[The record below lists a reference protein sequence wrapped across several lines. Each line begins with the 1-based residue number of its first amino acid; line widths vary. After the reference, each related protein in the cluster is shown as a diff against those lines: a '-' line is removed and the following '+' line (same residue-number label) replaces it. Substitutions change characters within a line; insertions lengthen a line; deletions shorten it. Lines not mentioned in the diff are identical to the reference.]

1 MVKNCNWIYLL
12 SGYKSP
18 WPHLYWTILT
28 IFWVINNL
36 LAELSSLEHVF
47 LYGDFNLNI
56 LELTSNKF
64 ISDYVDNIF
73 SYGFLQLISKPTRVC
88 ENTAT
93 LIDHILTNSTVQ
105 QHNTYILCSKLS
117 DHFPLIHQLDFSTA
131 KLKMPTYEARDF
143 SPNNILK
150 FKNALKDFD
159 WLHVTE
165 LNCVQESSNNF
176 LATFDALYNAF
187 FPLKTKKLN
196 KSLNPREPWMSVGI
210 LISRK
215 RKNYL
220 LNISL
225 KTPTT
230 FYCAE

>member
-1 MVKNCNWIYLL
+1 MVKNCNWIYLCL
-12 SGYKSP
+12 GTKVP
-18 WPHLYWTILT
+18 GLT
-28 IFWVINNL
+28 FTEQYSQFSELLNNL

-117 DHFPLIHQLDFSTA
+117 DHFQLIHQLDFSTT
-131 KLKMPTYEARDF
+131 KLKR
-143 SPNNILK
+143 L
-150 FKNALKDFD
+150 
-159 WLHVTE
+159 
-165 LNCVQESSNNF
+165 
-176 LATFDALYNAF
+176 
-187 FPLKTKKLN
+187 
-196 KSLNPREPWMSVGI
+196 
-210 LISRK
+210 
-215 RKNYL
+215 
-220 LNISL
+220 
-225 KTPTT
+225 
-230 FYCAE
+230 

>member
-1 MVKNCNWIYLL
+1 
-12 SGYKSP
+12 
-18 WPHLYWTILT
+18 
-28 IFWVINNL
+28 
-36 LAELSSLEHVF
+36 
-47 LYGDFNLNI
+47 
-56 LELTSNKF
+56 
-64 ISDYVDNIF
+64 
-73 SYGFLQLISKPTRVC
+73 
-88 ENTAT
+88 
-93 LIDHILTNSTVQ
+93 
-105 QHNTYILCSKLS
+105 
-117 DHFPLIHQLDFSTA
+117 
-131 KLKMPTYEARDF
+131 MPTYEARDF

-220 LNISL
+220 SNISL

-230 FYCAE
+230 FNCAEFKKYRNSTLKNNF